1 MTIDGPL
8 ALPSITVRW
17 PYRPITRNC
26 CANSRHGGEKTCTD
40 SRAGL
45 LPSSVAGLPKN
56 ALPKNALEVSV
67 GLCCGAVR
75 YRSPATGLASGLVSP
90 PRKKLSSKLS
100 NRYRKTRVWYVFGP
114 RIVQNPRFRD
124 RRSPWK
130 RIQVPVGA
138 TPWGFKSPLSHR
150 QSFHTLA
157 DTDHDPAPAG
167 FLVCWT
173 SPLAIIPSSSS
184 IMRQPLPSSGS
195 LRVGSPPSTVQ

>member
-1 MTIDGPL
+1 VYGLEGGSTPVECRRAAEKRPAEKRPGSFRWLMLRCGPI
-8 ALPSITVRW
+8 PI
-17 PYRPITRNC
+17 PGYRPR
-26 CANSRHGGEKTCTD
+26 
-40 SRAGL
+40 
-45 LPSSVAGLPKN
+45 
-56 ALPKNALEVSV
+56 
-67 GLCCGAVR
+67 VR
-75 YRSPATGLASGLVSP
+75 LGFA